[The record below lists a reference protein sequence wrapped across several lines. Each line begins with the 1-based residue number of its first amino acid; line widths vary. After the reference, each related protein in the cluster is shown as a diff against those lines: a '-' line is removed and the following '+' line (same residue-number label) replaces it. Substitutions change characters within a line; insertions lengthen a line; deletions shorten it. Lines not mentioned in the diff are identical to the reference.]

1 MTATSEERSPDANEQ
16 FARIGLELADAVD
29 AALGPWVE
37 RSILTA
43 AERLAGRD
51 ALTDGLLSDAVAG
64 ADAAQREVMPALRA
78 LVGADAEAQRVNPLQ
93 LLREAARHPTAVL
106 AAHNI
111 PWARRDTLQQE
122 TLPLDVYD
130 IAPATWGDI
139 DASLVDPGIRWSAAK
154 AYVVLDRRGRRS
166 SGPQ

>member
-1 MTATSEERSPDANEQ
+1 MTATSEAPSPDANER

-29 AALGPWVE
+29 AALRPWVE
-37 RSILTA
+37 RSILTTA
-43 AERLAGRD
+43 QRLAGRE
-51 ALTDGLLSDAVAG
+51 ALTNGLLADSVAA
-64 ADAAQREVMPALRA
+64 ADAAHREVVPALRA
-78 LVGADAEAQRVNPLQ
+78 LVGTDAEAQRVNPLQ
-93 LLREAARHPTAVL
+93 LLRDAARHPTAVL
-106 AAHNI
+106 AAHGI
-111 PWARRDTLQQE
+111 PPAQRDALQQE

-139 DASLVDPGIRWSAAK
+139 DPSLVDPGIRWSAAK